1 MKVTH
6 YQQMMAYLTRPGYDK
21 GGKVLPKKKPQE
33 EIKRRS
39 RINYKKLKKY
49 LDPESQMFIE
59 KELGFAEG
67 GGVNPLQLK
76 QRFMQLVSSIQD
88 AEPEEIPGIVAEAKQ
103 IKDQIDSLN
112 QDLAPERQIKLTAE
126 GLQFDNP
133 LVDAVNIQRLVEPI
147 QPVKKSIASL
157 TEENPVLANVFK
169 RSIEGLEDSEEKQAF
184 MKASMKMNAGE
195 TFDKIKNIFKSEEPD
210 LYPEIKT
217 EDEFAE
223 GGSVETPKR
232 GLVDE
237 PGSYAGLEFT
247 TNPKRV
253 GKDGGYR
260 AVGQRGGKNFD
271 EVFSVK
277 KYGSKTKAKEAANK
291 ALEKWKKDNPI
302 DPSKYKP
309 LGPKPGTVIP
319 QQIKQS
325 KKQARELIS
334 ARKKID
340 VWTESWVNNNIGK
353 YKVKE
358 YSKFEKDLK
367 KAWKIESKK
376 PMYNVGGTSKL
387 LKKEGLPPV
396 NASTQTTTINKK
408 DVIVDNKNAFK
419 PFGLN
424 ARVRQAKNPSS
435 FFKKYFYAA
444 QIEKN
449 PNLRLDIIQ
458 YMDDTLVNK
467 GRHAGVSQATVNAIY
482 KRMGSNPDV
491 VFLMSPGVL
500 DTQNKNELF
509 NKYFPKYNEY
519 MEKVL
524 IKGRNYIKNIATLS
538 KLTGRD
544 IFKEMR
550 KEHAVLKK
558 IFDVEKLPPELQYHI
573 DHLYGVSDV
582 KTFPKDKKAAM
593 AIADNIIGSTYEANT
608 SAGFGGYSVK
618 RKSLLQKIRNGE
630 DVTKSLSRLN
640 ELTRETYPQ
649 FKLKQPYR
657 IKDGQVIFAEK
668 FKGTPTQAGRFEEY
682 FKNIYKTKE
691 GKREIIRQKGS
702 LKNLLASVVEKLPSE
717 PKGRICRKLGAK
729 KLGGISQDCA
739 VALRQNPTQ
748 TAEIVFDETKNLKTK
763 AGVKAAGLARN
774 LIKLG
779 IVSEAGYLA
788 GEAAIGNIFSGR
800 PFTESLQST
809 FFMPG
814 RADAARERRA
824 GLTTREQMISDA
836 IGLQGKIASLEF
848 AIENAQ
854 IQGNEDFLPGLEKEL
869 RETKAELESPLDPT
883 DRLQGTTLED
893 LTSPYDPTNI
903 SRQRK
908 LDNIRD
914 ADTAKSPASQMTLR
928 DVEQGIP
935 NIADYGEIDPGVS
948 RKVFEPRKTLPAD
961 DDFFEKYMREQ
972 LLPSEGIF
980 LSEKEFSVDPMDP
993 TDKLKSETIYDVFKK
1008 EMTPMDEFLMKG
1020 SDPRFAEQIYG
1031 TQGKFAGGGIAKLA
1045 GVDSGPAPKSGPTP
1059 QGLDFLMK
1067 RGR

>member
-39 RINYKKLKKY
+39 RINYEKLKKY

-59 KELGFAEG
+59 KELGFA
-67 GGVNPLQLK
+67 
-76 QRFMQLVSSIQD
+76 I
-88 AEPEEIPGIVAEAKQ
+88 
-103 IKDQIDSLN
+103 
-112 QDLAPERQIKLTAE
+112 
-126 GLQFDNP
+126 
-133 LVDAVNIQRLVEPI
+133 
-147 QPVKKSIASL
+147 
-157 TEENPVLANVFK
+157 
-169 RSIEGLEDSEEKQAF
+169 
-184 MKASMKMNAGE
+184 
-195 TFDKIKNIFKSEEPD
+195 
-210 LYPEIKT
+210 
-217 EDEFAE
+217 

-237 PGSYAGLEFT
+237 PGSYAGLEFI

-449 PNLRLDIIQ
+449 PNLKSDIIQ
-458 YMDDTLVNK
+458 YMDDVLVNK

-524 IKGRNYIKNIATLS
+524 IKMNN
-538 KLTGRD
+538 KL
-544 IFKEMR
+544 E
-550 KEHAVLKK
+550 
-558 IFDVEKLPPELQYHI
+558 
-573 DHLYGVSDV
+573 
-582 KTFPKDKKAAM
+582 
-593 AIADNIIGSTYEANT
+593 
-608 SAGFGGYSVK
+608 K
-618 RKSLLQKIRNGE
+618 RKS
-630 DVTKSLSRLN
+630 
-640 ELTRETYPQ
+640 
-649 FKLKQPYR
+649 
-657 IKDGQVIFAEK
+657 
-668 FKGTPTQAGRFEEY
+668 
-682 FKNIYKTKE
+682 
-691 GKREIIRQKGS
+691 
-702 LKNLLASVVEKLPSE
+702 
-717 PKGRICRKLGAK
+717 
-729 KLGGISQDCA
+729 
-739 VALRQNPTQ
+739 
-748 TAEIVFDETKNLKTK
+748 
-763 AGVKAAGLARN
+763 
-774 LIKLG
+774 
-779 IVSEAGYLA
+779 
-788 GEAAIGNIFSGR
+788 
-800 PFTESLQST
+800 
-809 FFMPG
+809 
-814 RADAARERRA
+814 
-824 GLTTREQMISDA
+824 
-836 IGLQGKIASLEF
+836 
-848 AIENAQ
+848 
-854 IQGNEDFLPGLEKEL
+854 
-869 RETKAELESPLDPT
+869 
-883 DRLQGTTLED
+883 
-893 LTSPYDPTNI
+893 
-903 SRQRK
+903 
-908 LDNIRD
+908 
-914 ADTAKSPASQMTLR
+914 
-928 DVEQGIP
+928 
-935 NIADYGEIDPGVS
+935 
-948 RKVFEPRKTLPAD
+948 
-961 DDFFEKYMREQ
+961 
-972 LLPSEGIF
+972 
-980 LSEKEFSVDPMDP
+980 
-993 TDKLKSETIYDVFKK
+993 FKK
-1008 EMTPMDEFLMKG
+1008 
-1020 SDPRFAEQIYG
+1020 
-1031 TQGKFAGGGIAKLA
+1031 
-1045 GVDSGPAPKSGPTP
+1045 
-1059 QGLDFLMK
+1059 
-1067 RGR
+1067 